1 MPEKVIKRRLTSIE
15 MAELLSVKPRTLR
28 KWRYERV
35 IPFEQV
41 GFVILFDPDAV
52 ITALKKYERK
62 PAAVKGRKS
71 VTA

>member
-15 MAELLSVKPRTLR
+15 MSELISVKPRTLR

-41 GFVILFDPDAV
+41 GHVILFDPEAV
-52 ITALKKYERK
+52 FAALKKFERK
-62 PAAVKGRKS
+62 PTAVKGRR